1 MGNLMEKTHGKSEA
15 GGPGQARWWMS
26 DRAKWWLVDQTIPHS
41 CADKLG
47 GTTGEQDR
55 QHNPGFQ
62 HGEIK
67 PQSLLIVGSGG
78 SD

>member
-47 GTTGEQDR
+47 GTTGE
-55 QHNPGFQ
+55 
-62 HGEIK
+62 
-67 PQSLLIVGSGG
+67 
-78 SD
+78 